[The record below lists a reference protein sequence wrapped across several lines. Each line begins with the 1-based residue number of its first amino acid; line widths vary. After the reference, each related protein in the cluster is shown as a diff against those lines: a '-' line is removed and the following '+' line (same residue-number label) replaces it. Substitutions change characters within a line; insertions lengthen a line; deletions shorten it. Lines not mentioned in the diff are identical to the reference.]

1 MFNLWQ
7 QPSDLLMSKEGHG
20 NLLCFCYNCQKAR
33 QIIKRRTVKVNGL
46 KWCSKE
52 SLSELYM
59 LLQANPLIAVF
70 REIIWFCSKIVPL
83 QLLASSDLVL
93 LNRSYY
99 ALIFS
104 DTFLGL
110 KPIKTPGTSQHMQQ
124 MLEEKPFTQQIVTMT
139 SMAFI

>member
-1 MFNLWQ
+1 M
-7 QPSDLLMSKEGHG
+7 
-20 NLLCFCYNCQKAR
+20 
-33 QIIKRRTVKVNGL
+33 
-46 KWCSKE
+46 
-52 SLSELYM
+52 
-59 LLQANPLIAVF
+59 
-70 REIIWFCSKIVPL
+70 
-83 QLLASSDLVL
+83 L

-124 MLEEKPFTQQIVTMT
+124 MLEEKLFTQQIVTMT